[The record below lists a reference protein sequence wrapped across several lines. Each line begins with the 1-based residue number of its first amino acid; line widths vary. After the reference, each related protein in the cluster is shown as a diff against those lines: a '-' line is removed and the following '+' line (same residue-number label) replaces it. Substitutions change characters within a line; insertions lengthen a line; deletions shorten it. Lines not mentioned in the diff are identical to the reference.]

1 MYRIDPDRVDLAEEF
16 RDNIFGRHSGELQ
29 RVLNCMRMLPDA
41 GGRYV
46 LIADKTSPDHPA
58 QGWILAR
65 MGTRRADP
73 VTPVPGVVFH
83 SLEEAEWEVFKL
95 RWKDLTGRDLP
106 LD

>member
-1 MYRIDPDRVDLAEEF
+1 MYQIDPDRIDLAEEF
-16 RDNIFGRHSGELQ
+16 RGNVFGRHSGELQ
-29 RVLNCMRMLPDA
+29 RVLNRMRFGDE

-46 LIADKTSPDHPA
+46 LIADKVTPAHPA
-58 QGWILAR
+58 RGWILAR

-73 VTPVPGVVFH
+73 VIPVPGTYFH

-95 RWKDLTGRDLP
+95 RWKTLTGRDLP